1 MILSGAKLSWE
12 KLDVAGELLR
22 LKFTYPEFQDVH
34 AIVDIVGV
42 GLTEG
47 NRLGVGPNREC
58 DVGEV
63 YYTASVHNPHGF
75 SEMSHSEFV
84 KDVVEM
90 SITEMFKAS
99 IGFSPT
105 SFAAY

>member
-1 MILSGAKLSWE
+1 MILSGAKILWE
-12 KLDVAGELLR
+12 KLDVAGELIR
-22 LKFTYPEFQDVH
+22 LKFTYPEFEDVH

-75 SEMSHSEFV
+75 SEASHGEFM
-84 KDVVEM
+84 KDVIEM
-90 SITEMFKAS
+90 SITEMLRES
-99 IGFSPT
+99 IGFKPT
-105 SFAAY
+105 SFATY